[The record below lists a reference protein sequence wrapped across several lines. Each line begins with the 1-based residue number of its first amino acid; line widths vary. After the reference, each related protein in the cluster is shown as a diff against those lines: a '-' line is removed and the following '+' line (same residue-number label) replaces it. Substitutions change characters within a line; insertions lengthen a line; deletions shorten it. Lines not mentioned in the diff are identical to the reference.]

1 MEYRGRHIEEDIT
14 NEVRTFE
21 FELEGEN
28 TYGELILTKEEF
40 EDFVDKLSELR
51 CRIDNETSDEKR
63 IDVILDIYEGYSSEE
78 RNEED
83 RNCSIEV
90 YTIETSY
97 ETLKQKK
104 LRIEKEK
111 KKIDE
116 EIERDR
122 DAAEKRHNKY
132 INEAKEFLEKEGYE
146 VKKV

>member
-1 MEYRGRHIEEDIT
+1 MEYRGKHIEENVT
-14 NEVRTFE
+14 NEERTFE

-28 TYGELILTKEEF
+28 TYGELVLTKEEF

-51 CRIDNETSDEKR
+51 CRIDNETSDDKR
-63 IDVILDIYEGYSSEE
+63 IDVMLDIYEGYTAEE
-78 RNEED
+78 RNEID

-90 YTIETSY
+90 YTIETAY
-97 ETLKQKK
+97 ETPEHKE

-111 KKIDE
+111 KEIDE

-146 VKKV
+146 VKKI